1 MSLQNADLFVRISLF
16 NQSKNMDFIELELIF
31 VHLLLS
37 LFLFFPPLINL
48 YALLFKTSHTQKLKF
63 LAIMAP
69 SYYTFL
75 SASLFS
81 GFVSWAMLGFIII
94 PEVFIMLILWLLVF
108 IFEIKRHKKQKL
120 IRVESNP
127 KIRELFFQWALRK
140 YLFDFCAFIGLFLL
154 IL

>member
-1 MSLQNADLFVRISLF
+1 
-16 NQSKNMDFIELELIF
+16 MDFIEIELIF

-37 LFLFFPPLINL
+37 LFLFLPPLINL

-63 LAIMAP
+63 LALMAP
-69 SYYTFL
+69 AYYTLL

-81 GFVSWAMLGFIII
+81 GFVVWAMFGFIII
-94 PEVFIMLILWLLVF
+94 PEVIIMLILCLVIF

-127 KIRELFFQWALRK
+127 QVRELFFRWALKK
-140 YLFDFCAFIGLFLL
+140 YLFDLCAFVGLFLL